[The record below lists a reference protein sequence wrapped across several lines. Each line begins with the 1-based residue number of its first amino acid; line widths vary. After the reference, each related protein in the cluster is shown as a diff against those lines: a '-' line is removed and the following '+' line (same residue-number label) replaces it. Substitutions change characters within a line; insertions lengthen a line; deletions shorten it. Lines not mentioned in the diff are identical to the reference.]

1 MQPDLFASSSLS
13 AREMLMPK
21 AREGKLF
28 YSISQVA
35 SMTGRSPFEVR
46 YAITVTYH
54 LDALKLGEEYRVPY
68 SAVLDYL
75 DYLENKSGDFE
86 ELDGSRD
93 YDPGRTALYIYLSN
107 MPHGRRPKGRRPYDD
122 LPGKEETAPVDWYLL
137 QRLPLP
143 HKASAG
149 EWAGILGVPSLLVRQ
164 TFGCRWSD
172 MVPWPEMY
180 DWLVS
185 CEVVNLPVPFDA
197 AGEAEVSEEQPSL
210 F

>member
-46 YAITVTYH
+46 YAITATYH

-93 YDPGRTALYIYLSN
+93 YDHGRTALYIYLSN

-180 DWLVS
+180 EWLVS

>member
-46 YAITVTYH
+46 YAITATYH

-185 CEVVNLPVPFDA
+185 CEVVNFPIPFNSPEPVTLP
-197 AGEAEVSEEQPSL
+197 SEQPSL

>member
-1 MQPDLFASSSLS
+1 MQPDLFVCASLS
-13 AREMLMPK
+13 AREMLMLK
-21 AREGKLF
+21 AKEGSLF

-46 YAITVTYH
+46 YAITATYH

-68 SAVLDYL
+68 SAVLEYL
-75 DYLENKSGDFE
+75 DYLENKSGDYE

-107 MPHGRRPKGRRPYDD
+107 MPHGRLPRGRRPYDG
-122 LPGKEETAPVDWYLL
+122 LPGKEETAPVDWYML

-143 HKASAG
+143 LEASAG
-149 EWAGILGVPSLLVRQ
+149 EWARILGVPSLLVRQ
-164 TFGCRWSD
+164 TFKCCWND
-172 MVPWPEMY
+172 TVPWPEMY

-197 AGEAEVSEEQPSL
+197 TDESKATEEQPSL

>member
-46 YAITVTYH
+46 YAITATYH

-122 LPGKEETAPVDWYLL
+122 LPGKEETALVDWYLL